1 MPSIEKT
8 TLPISKVAVVI
19 IAISGFL
26 ITVLTQYY
34 TTKSAIQEGFNDV
47 NLKIRDLENSDKNI
61 KENISDLKSRTD
73 KMEDMAFKYVEALK
87 PEEPKL
93 TRHEQR

>member
-1 MPSIEKT
+1 MASIEKT

-34 TTKSAIQEGFNDV
+34 TTKSAIQEGFNTVNSEIQDLRNEDKMIKRDV
-47 NLKIRDLENSDKNI
+47 SELEK
-61 KENISDLKSRTD
+61 RTD
-73 KMEDMAFKYVEALK
+73 KMEDMAFKYVDALK
-87 PEEPKL
+87 PEEPKIK
-93 TRHEQR
+93 RER